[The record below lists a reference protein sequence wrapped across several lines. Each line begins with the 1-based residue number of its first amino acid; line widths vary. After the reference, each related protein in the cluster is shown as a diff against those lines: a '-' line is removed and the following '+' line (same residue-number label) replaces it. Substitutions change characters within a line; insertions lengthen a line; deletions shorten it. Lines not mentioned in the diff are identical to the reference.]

1 MALKILIVED
11 DAVNRHYLVELLSGL
26 GHACVS
32 CRSLRDA
39 RMHLATEGF
48 ALTIADWRLPDG
60 YGHELRGSPGLGRL
74 LLVSG
79 DPPPDQSYAD
89 CWLQKPIEPGRLL
102 SMLGSEAA
110 TGLTAARP
118 EAAGAILDDGAA
130 ARALGA
136 GKATLEGLRRLLA
149 GELERELPLLE
160 AAVAAVD
167 WTQISARC
175 HRLRAAAA
183 LCGASRLAKACAEL
197 ERAPANVPALTS
209 AWRRLS
215 AEAEALLDR
224 LDEMG

>member
-26 GHACVS
+26 GHDCVS

-39 RMHLATEGF
+39 RMHLANEGF
-48 ALTIADWRLPDG
+48 ALAIADWRLPDG
-60 YGHELRGSPGLGRL
+60 HGNELEGSSGLGRL

-79 DPPPDQSYAD
+79 DPPPDAALAER
-89 CWLQKPIEPGRLL
+89 WLQKPIDPGRLL
-102 SMLGSEAA
+102 PMLGAA
-110 TGLTAARP
+110 PAGSSTAAHP
-118 EAAGAILDDGAA
+118 EPSGAILDDAAA

-160 AAVAAVD
+160 AAVSAVD
-167 WTQISARC
+167 LPQISARC

-197 ERAPANVPALTS
+197 ERAPASGPGLAS
-209 AWRRLS
+209 AWRRLT
-215 AEAEALLDR
+215 AETEALLDR